1 MINVLEIRH
10 GQRAQDPEWVQ
21 CDKIIVGGSGLR
33 LGWKFIAFFRIDK
46 ASFLSGEIDDGARR

>member
-33 LGWKFIAFFRIDK
+33 LGWKFSAFFRIDK
-46 ASFLSGEIDDGARR
+46 RELLVRRNR